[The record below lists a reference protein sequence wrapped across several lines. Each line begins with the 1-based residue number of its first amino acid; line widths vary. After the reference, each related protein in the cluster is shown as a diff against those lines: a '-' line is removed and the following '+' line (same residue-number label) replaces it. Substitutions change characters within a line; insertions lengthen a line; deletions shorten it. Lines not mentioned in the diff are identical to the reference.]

1 MRHAKILLVGGLLA
15 TSLLAGCSGDNNGP
29 TGPGTG
35 GGTGGGAT
43 QAPATASVTL
53 GDIFFRSDNNGA
65 SNPAVDTVAVNG
77 TVTWTWDPS
86 VTMSHSVQSVGNP
99 AFTSSPIMSGAGTT
113 HQATFGTAGTYQYD
127 CAVHGQL
134 MTGTIVVIGA
144 AAAPSQPS
152 TDTMPSPP
160 MGY

>member
-15 TSLLAGCSGDNNGP
+15 TSLLAGCSGDNNSP

-35 GGTGGGAT
+35 GGTGGGTT

-53 GDIFFRSDNNGA
+53 GDIFFRSDNNGT

-86 VTMSHSVQSVGNP
+86 VTMSHSVQSVGTP
-99 AFTSSPIMSGAGTT
+99 AFRNRCQI
-113 HQATFGTAGTYQYD
+113 
-127 CAVHGQL
+127 
-134 MTGTIVVIGA
+134 
-144 AAAPSQPS
+144 QPLR
-152 TDTMPSPP
+152 
-160 MGY
+160 

>member
-15 TSLLAGCSGDNNGP
+15 TSLLAGCSGDNNSP

-35 GGTGGGAT
+35 GGTGGGTT
-43 QAPATASVTL
+43 QAPTTASVTL
-53 GDIFFRSDNNGA
+53 GDIFFRSDNNGT

-86 VTMSHSVQSVGNP
+86 VTMSHSVQSVGTP
-99 AFTSSPIMSGAGTT
+99 AFTSSPIMNGAGTT
-113 HQATFGTAGTYQYD
+113 HQATFSTAGTYQYD

-134 MTGTIVVIGA
+134 MTGTIVVVGA

-152 TDTMPSPP
+152 TDTMPSTPT
-160 MGY
+160 GY

>member
-15 TSLLAGCSGDNNGP
+15 TSLLAGCSGDNNSP

-35 GGTGGGAT
+35 GGTDGGTT

-53 GDIFFRSDNNGA
+53 GDIFFRSDNNGT

-86 VTMSHSVQSVGNP
+86 VTMSHSVQSVGTP
-99 AFTSSPIMSGAGTT
+99 AFTSSPIMNGAGTN
-113 HQATFGTAGTYQYD
+113 HQATFSTAGTYQYD

-134 MTGTIVVIGA
+134 MTGTIVVVGA

>member
-1 MRHAKILLVGGLLA
+1 MRHAKILLVSGLLA
-15 TSLLAGCSGDNNGP
+15 TSLLAGCSGDNNSP

-53 GDIFFRSDNNGA
+53 GDIFFLSDNNGT

-99 AFTSSPIMSGAGTT
+99 AFTISPIMNGAGTT
-113 HQATFGTAGTYQYD
+113 HQATFTTAGIYQYD

-134 MTGTIVVIGA
+134 MTGTIVVIGGA
-144 AAAPSQPS
+144 GSLSPPS
-152 TDTMPSPP
+152 TDTMPSQP

>member
-15 TSLLAGCSGDNNGP
+15 TSLVAGCSGNNNNP
-29 TGPGTG
+29 TGPSTG
-35 GGTGGGAT
+35 GGTGGGTT

-53 GDIFFRSDNNGA
+53 GDIFFRSDNNGT

-77 TVTWTWDPS
+77 TVTWTWDSS

-99 AFTSSPIMSGAGTT
+99 AFTSSPIMNGAGTT
-113 HQATFGTAGTYQYD
+113 HQATFTTAGTYQYD

-134 MTGTIVVIGA
+134 MTGTIVVMA
-144 AAAPSQPS
+144 AGGSASQPS
-152 TDTMPSPP
+152 SPSMPSAPS
-160 MGY
+160 GY